1 MSQYPFQ
8 FWPATERTHNKRQA
22 IYFAHANA
30 YPPAS
35 YQAIIDG
42 LRELAP
48 VISYLQRPLW
58 AEPPAPESVT
68 SWHDFAD
75 DVIAFFEQENISNV
89 MAVGHSMGAVS
100 AFLAATQ
107 RPDLFKALVMIEPVV
122 FNRGFCWLNRILPR
136 FIRERVPIIKKTLH
150 RPDQWPSLQAAFDF
164 HRRTRAFKRVSDE
177 QLWQYIHAGVKA
189 DDTGSFRLV
198 FDKRWEAHIYQTV
211 TPFRK
216 QLLQSSL
223 PVLALR
229 GAETDTI
236 PAAFWQRWHSNNNHQ
251 LIEIPNSS
259 HLLPIERPEQ
269 VLSHV
274 IPFIEQQITETHR

>member
-1 MSQYPFQ
+1 MSQFPFQ
-8 FWPATERTHNKRQA
+8 FWPAKDRSHNNRQA

-42 LRELAP
+42 LREMAP

-58 AEPPAPESVT
+58 PTPSEPETVT

-75 DVIAFFEQENISNV
+75 DVMGFFKQEKITHV
-89 MAVGHSMGAVS
+89 LAVGHSMGAVS
-100 AFLAATQ
+100 SFLAATK

-122 FNRGFCWLNRILPR
+122 FSRGFCWLNRILPR
-136 FIRERVPIIKKTLH
+136 FIRHQVPLIKKTLL

-177 QLWQYIHAGVKA
+177 QLWQFINAGVKA
-189 DDTGSFRLV
+189 DNTGTFRLA
-198 FDKRWEAHIYQTV
+198 FDKHWEAHIYQTV

-216 QLLQSSL
+216 QLLQSTL

-251 LIEIPNSS
+251 LVEIPNSS

-274 IPFIEQQITETHR
+274 IPFIEKYQ

>member
-8 FWPATERTHNKRQA
+8 FWPAKDRAHNNRAA

-35 YQAIIDG
+35 YQAIVDG
-42 LRELAP
+42 LRQHAP

-58 AEPPAPESVT
+58 PHPPAPDSVT

-75 DVIAFFEQENISNV
+75 DVIGFFEQEKMSNV

-100 AFLAATQ
+100 AFLAATK
-107 RPDLFKALVMIEPVV
+107 RPDLLKALVMIEPVV
-122 FNRGFCWLNRILPR
+122 FSRGFCWLNRILPR
-136 FIRERVPIIKKTLH
+136 FIRHQVPMIKKTLN
-150 RPDQWPSLQAAFDF
+150 RPNQWPSLQAAFDF

-177 QLWQYIHAGVKA
+177 QLWQFINAGVKA
-189 DDTGSFRLV
+189 DDSGTFQLV
-198 FDKRWEAHIYQTV
+198 FDKHWEAHIYQTV

-216 QLLQSSL
+216 QLLQSTM

-251 LIEIPNSS
+251 LVEIPNSS

-274 IPFIEQQITETHR
+274 IPFIKKYQ

>member
-1 MSQYPFQ
+1 MSQFPFQ
-8 FWPATERTHNKRQA
+8 FWPAKDRSHNNRQA

-42 LRELAP
+42 LREMAP

-58 AEPPAPESVT
+58 PTPSEPETVT

-75 DVIAFFEQENISNV
+75 DVMGFFKQEKITHV
-89 MAVGHSMGAVS
+89 LAVGHSMGAVS
-100 AFLAATQ
+100 SFLAATK

-122 FNRGFCWLNRILPR
+122 FSRGFCWLNRILPR
-136 FIRERVPIIKKTLH
+136 FIRHQVPLIKKTLL

-177 QLWQYIHAGVKA
+177 QLWQFINAGVKS
-189 DDTGSFRLV
+189 DNTGTFRLA
-198 FDKRWEAHIYQTV
+198 FDKHWEAHIYQTV

-216 QLLQSSL
+216 QLLQSTL

-251 LIEIPNSS
+251 LVEIPNSS

-274 IPFIEQQITETHR
+274 IPFIEKYQ

>member
-8 FWPATERTHNKRQA
+8 FWPAAKRTHNKRQA

-35 YQAIIDG
+35 YSTIIDG

-58 AEPPAPESVT
+58 PEPPVAETVT

-75 DVIAFFEQENISNV
+75 DVIAFFEQEKIVNV
-89 MAVGHSMGAVS
+89 LAVGHSMGGVS
-100 AFLAATQ
+100 AFLAATK
-107 RPDLFKALVMIEPVV
+107 RPELFKALVMIEPVV
-122 FNRGFCWLNRILPR
+122 YSRFFCGLNKIFPK
-136 FIRERVPIIKKTLH
+136 FIREQIPIIKKTLN
-150 RPDQWPSLQAAFDF
+150 RPHQWPSLQAAFDF

-177 QLWQYIHAGVKA
+177 HLWQFINAGVKA
-189 DDTGSFRLV
+189 DNNGTFQLA
-198 FDKRWEAHIYQTV
+198 FDKHWEAHIYQTV

-216 QLLQSSL
+216 QLMQSTL

-236 PAAFWQRWHSNNNHQ
+236 PAAFWQRWQQNKHHQ
-251 LIEIPNSS
+251 LVEIPDSS
-259 HLLPIERPEQ
+259 HLLPLERPEQ
-269 VLSHV
+269 VLAHV
-274 IPFIEQQITETHR
+274 IPFIDSH